1 MSVSPHRPTT
11 EKATPFLK
19 WAGGKSQL
27 LKQYN
32 QYFPQIEEIGRYY
45 EPFIGSAAVYFHLQ
59 PPLARLSD
67 RNDKL
72 IEIYR
77 VVQRHVEGLIRALKK
92 HKNDEEYYYQIRAQ
106 NPADLTPIQRAARLI
121 YLNKTCYNGL
131 FRENSQGEFNVP
143 FGRYPNPTIC
153 DEKRLRT
160 AAQALQSVELCK
172 ADFEQA
178 VEPAGPGDFI
188 YFDPPYAPR
197 SATSNF
203 TGYHQDGFSTADQER
218 LAATFHRLA
227 AKGCRVM
234 LSNASVPLVYDLY
247 DGRGYQLIPIQAR
260 RNINSKADGRGPIQ
274 ELLII
279 NHR

>member
-1 MSVSPHRPTT
+1 MSLPPRRAAVD
-11 EKATPFLK
+11 KATPFLK

-27 LKQYN
+27 LSQY
-32 QYFPQIEEIGRYY
+32 QDYFPQPEEFGRYY

-59 PPLARLSD
+59 PPHARLSD

-72 IEIYR
+72 IEIYK
-77 VVQRHVEGLIRALKK
+77 VVQRHVEDLILTLKQ
-92 HKNDEEYYYQIRAQ
+92 HINDEDYYYQIRAQ

-160 AAQALQSVELCK
+160 ASLALQGVELCV

-178 VEPAGPGDFI
+178 VEPAAPGDFI

-203 TGYHQDGFSTADQER
+203 TGYHRDGFTTADQVR
-218 LAATFHRLA
+218 LAETFHRLA
-227 AKGCRVM
+227 ARGCRVM
-234 LSNASVPLVYDLY
+234 LSNATVPLVYELY
-247 DGRGYQLIPIQAR
+247 DGRGYHFIQVQAR
-260 RNINSKADGRGPIQ
+260 RSINSKANGRGPIP
-274 ELLII
+274 ELLIT
-279 NHR
+279 NHQ